1 MELSIEQIAT
11 MDLDAAMT
19 LWACTKSTILI
30 SRVKD
35 QVIAL
40 TPGWKTAL
48 VSTESL
54 KKYGTS
60 GSGSHV
66 KIPVP
71 AGTLIFP
78 SLAGRMVE
86 YIVMAKL
93 NGGSLASI
101 RFQEI

>member
-1 MELSIEQIAT
+1 MNPNQNNAA

-30 SRVKD
+30 SKVKD

-54 KKYGTS
+54 KKYGSS

-71 AGTLIFP
+71 AGTRIFP
-78 SLAGRMVE
+78 GLAGRKVE

-93 NGGSLASI
+93 NGGSMASI